1 VSLRPLI
8 ESRRVILCVGC
19 GGVGKTTTA
28 AALGLA
34 AAAMGKRAL
43 CLTIDPARRLAE
55 SLGLSEMMTEAQR
68 IDPARLLEAGVP
80 VSGSLT
86 MMMLDTK
93 STFDELIAKHA
104 SSPEARERI
113 LKNTLYRHVS
123 TSLAG
128 TQEYMAMEKLYAL
141 KDDARWDLI
150 IVDTPPTQNALD
162 FLDAPERMIDALDS
176 AVLKWLAAAFQASGK
191 LSFRLLARGASAAL
205 RGMARLTGQG
215 FLEALAEFIVLINEM
230 FGGFRA
236 RATEVKKALRGNE
249 VAYVLVTSPDPL
261 SIREILY
268 FGDRLREQGMPRDAV
283 VVNRVRPERRGRPSP
298 SSVKEELDRRRLRL
312 GKDAEEHVMRAFE
325 DEARLGE
332 MDRRHLGAL
341 AALDDGTSRPVRVE
355 VPAFAGDV
363 HDLATL
369 AKVAAI
375 LAPVEDG
382 LVEDT
387 VGSSPPSGTS
397 QGRGRLG
404 A

>member
-8 ESRRVILCVGC
+8 DSRRVILCVGS
-19 GGVGKTTTA
+19 GGVGKTTTS

-34 AAAMGKRAL
+34 AAASGKRAL

-55 SLGLSEMMTEAQR
+55 SLGLSEMTTEEQR
-68 IDPARLLEAGVP
+68 IDPARLAEAGVS

-86 MMMLDTK
+86 VMMLDTK
-93 STFDELIAKHA
+93 STFDDLVARQA
-104 SSPEARERI
+104 PSPEARDRI
-113 LKNTLYRHVS
+113 LNNKLYRHVS

-141 KDDARWDLI
+141 KDDPRWDLI
-150 IVDTPPTQNALD
+150 VVDTPPTANALD
-162 FLDAPERMIDALDS
+162 FLDAPDRMIDALDS
-176 AVLKWLAAAFQASGK
+176 AVLRWLAAAFQASGK

-236 RATEVKKALRGNE
+236 RATEVRQALRGTE

-268 FGDRLREQGMPRDAV
+268 FSDRLREQRMPRDAV
-283 VVNRVRPERRGRPSP
+283 VVNRLRPERKGRPSP
-298 SSVKEELDRRRLRL
+298 SAVREELTRRGVELAP
-312 GKDAEEHVMRAFE
+312 GAEERVIRAFE
-325 DEARLGE
+325 DEGHLGD
-332 MDRRHLGAL
+332 MDRSHL
-341 AALDDGTSRPVRVE
+341 AALAGLDDAENHPIRVE

-363 HDLATL
+363 HDLSAL
-369 AKVAAI
+369 AKVASI
-375 LAPVEDG
+375 LAP
-382 LVEDT
+382 
-387 VGSSPPSGTS
+387 S
-397 QGRGRLG
+397 
-404 A
+404 